1 MQQRCQQCSGVLEEL
16 LRSLTV
22 VLLQVAGLVVGPCLA
37 KMPFLLPTA
46 SVGGVWDEEKVIIPQ
61 KGKCTAIF
69 QFSVKL
75 LNSQT

>member
-22 VLLQVAGLVVGPCLA
+22 VLLQVAGSCLA

-75 LNSQT
+75 SNSQT